1 MPRSVRLRRWQKEAL
16 DLLAEGDRTDFLA
29 VATPGAGK
37 TTFALAAVLR
47 HLAAHPLHRAVVV
60 APTSHLKLQWARA
73 AARLGLQLEP
83 AWSSSG
89 GRLPSD
95 MHGIVVTYQQVAANP
110 DALRAHA
117 PRCVV
122 VLDELHHT
130 GEERAWGAAARRAF
144 DLAPRRLALS
154 GTPFRSDTH
163 AIPFV
168 TYVGDEATPDFEYGY
183 TAALADRR
191 VVRPVY
197 FPAIGGFMEWT
208 APDGTRNAAGFDD
221 PLDAQRASERLR
233 TALSLEGEWLPTVL
247 GDANDRL
254 MALRVDQPDAAGLV
268 IAADQDHARG
278 IAHLLHQRHRV
289 TAVVATSDDPTA
301 SQRIARFA
309 EGTAAWLVAV
319 RMVSEGVDIPRLRLG
334 VFATTTT
341 TELFFRQAV
350 GRFVR
355 HTGRRAR
362 DERAWLFIP
371 DDPRLRRWADTIAE
385 QRRHSLRRT
394 WEDGEAEEQAVDPAA
409 LDEVEEDAGQLSL
422 FEVLSSKVVG
432 EGRSHGAFDDD
443 EDDDDEDPD
452 AEGRGSDGGAG
463 TDGDEDVPVELPS
476 LPPPGTGRFG
486 TGLPPELADRP
497 LAEVKVELRSA
508 NADLAK
514 ELARCTGLSHREVN
528 GRLNRLASVERV
540 ADATVDQLR
549 RRAAQAERWMASL

>member
-1 MPRSVRLRRWQKEAL
+1 
-16 DLLAEGDRTDFLA
+16 
-29 VATPGAGK
+29 
-37 TTFALAAVLR
+37 
-47 HLAAHPLHRAVVV
+47 
-60 APTSHLKLQWARA
+60 
-73 AARLGLQLEP
+73 
-83 AWSSSG
+83 
-89 GRLPSD
+89 
-95 MHGIVVTYQQVAANP
+95 
-110 DALRAHA
+110 
-117 PRCVV
+117 
-122 VLDELHHT
+122 
-130 GEERAWGAAARRAF
+130 
-144 DLAPRRLALS
+144 
-154 GTPFRSDTH
+154 
-163 AIPFV
+163 
-168 TYVGDEATPDFEYGY
+168 
-183 TAALADRR
+183 
-191 VVRPVY
+191 
-197 FPAIGGFMEWT
+197 
-208 APDGTRNAAGFDD
+208 
-221 PLDAQRASERLR
+221 
-233 TALSLEGEWLPTVL
+233 
-247 GDANDRL
+247 

-309 EGTAAWLVAV
+309 EGTAPWIVAV

-371 DDPRLRRWADTIAE
+371 DDHRLRRWADTIAE
-385 QRRHSLRRT
+385 QRRHSLRRR
-394 WEDGEAEEQAVDPAA
+394 WEDGQAEERAIDPAA
-409 LDEVEEDAGQLSL
+409 LDEVQEEDPGQLSL
-422 FEVLSSKVVG
+422 FEVLSSQVVDG
-432 EGRSHGAFDDD
+432 GRSRSVF
-443 EDDDDEDPD
+443 DEDPD
-452 AEGRGSDGGAG
+452 DAAPDGPDVG
-463 TDGDEDVPVELPS
+463 DVDEDVPVELPS
-476 LPPPGTGRFG
+476 LPPPGAGRYG
-486 TGLPPELADRP
+486 AGLPPELADRP